1 MLKIEVWN
9 ALVANRSQTMR
20 PLLAKNLPLF
30 MQRFDNFKNGEF
42 RSLEVISPLSI
53 KLIFAVQDSAKE
65 FDWITLELEFEGVS
79 DAKLLNASKIHLID
93 MSDGVNIINEEKQ
106 YAFGIGNYN
115 KLTNIKDSICYII
128 ASSLKYKE
136 NSF

>member
-1 MLKIEVWN
+1 
-9 ALVANRSQTMR
+9 MR

-30 MQRFDNFKNGEF
+30 MQRFDRFKDGEF
-42 RSLEVISPLSI
+42 RSLEVTSPSSM

-65 FDWITLELEFEGVS
+65 FDWITLELEFQGVS
-79 DAKLLNASKIHLID
+79 DARLLETSKLHLID
-93 MSDGVNIINEEKQ
+93 MSDGVNIISEANS
-106 YAFGIGNYN
+106 YAFGIGNYQ
-115 KLTNIKDSICYII
+115 NITSMKDSICYII

>member
-1 MLKIEVWN
+1 
-9 ALVANRSQTMR
+9 MR
-20 PLLAKNLPLF
+20 PLLAKDLPLF
-30 MQRFDNFKNGEF
+30 MQRFNNFKDGEF
-42 RSLEVISPLSI
+42 RSLEVNSPTNM
-53 KLIFAVQDSAKE
+53 KLIFAVQDAAKE

-79 DAKLLNASKIHLID
+79 DARLLDTSKLHLLD
-93 MSDGVNIINEEKQ
+93 MSDGANIISEEKQ

-115 KLTNIKDSICYII
+115 NITNIKDSICYII